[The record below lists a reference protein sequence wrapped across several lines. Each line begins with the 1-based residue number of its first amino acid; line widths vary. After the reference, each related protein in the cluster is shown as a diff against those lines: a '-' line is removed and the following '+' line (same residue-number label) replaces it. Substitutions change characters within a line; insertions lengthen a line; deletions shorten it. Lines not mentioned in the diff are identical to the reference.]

1 MSQIKKLLTVTALA
15 MTAVVIQAVDE
26 DTAGADTTP
35 VEPTKNVYTEYTG
48 HPWKKLTNPS
58 PLQRF

>member
-1 MSQIKKLLTVTALA
+1 